1 MSQSS
6 SSSSSYSTLDN
17 IEEEVLTEVN
27 PHLGE
32 LIEAINQVDIL
43 IERFDEEGDT
53 TIMNNVLSL
62 FERAVELCKKTILSF
77 TQDAE
82 VCSTQTKK
90 RKSDNENAPPKR
102 H

>member
-6 SSSSSYSTLDN
+6 SSSSSYSTLDK
-17 IEEEVLTEVN
+17 IEEELLQDVN

-32 LIEAINQVDIL
+32 LIEAINEVDVL
-43 IERFDEEGDT
+43 IERFDESGDH
-53 TIMNNVLSL
+53 TIMNTVLSV
-62 FERAVELCKKTILSF
+62 FERAVELCKKAISSLIY
-77 TQDAE
+77 DAE

-90 RKSDNENAPPKR
+90 RKSDNENSAPQR